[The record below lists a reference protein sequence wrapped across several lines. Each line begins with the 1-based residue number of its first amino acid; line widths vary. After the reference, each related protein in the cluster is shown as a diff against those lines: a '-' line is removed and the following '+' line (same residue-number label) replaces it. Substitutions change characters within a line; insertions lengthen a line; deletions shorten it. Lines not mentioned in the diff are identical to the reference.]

1 MHRKQI
7 FNVLGAL
14 WIFLGTTMLLALPFS
29 IYYGDGD
36 TIAILLSAGITIGS
50 GFLLWVTTRGGSDI
64 RVRDGFAIVTFG
76 WITSALFGM
85 LPFLLSSAIESPVN
99 AFFESMSG
107 FTTTGASILTDIE
120 ALPHGILFWR
130 SLTHWLGGMGIIV
143 FSLAILPMLG
153 IGASQLYKAEAP
165 GPTKDRFTPR
175 IRETAKLLWITY
187 ILISIVEVTMLWAG
201 GMEFFDSVCHT
212 FGTMATG
219 GFSTKNASI
228 AHYNS
233 AYFDYVIIFFM
244 ILAGS
249 NFALHFRMFKGD
261 FTAHVR
267 DKEFRF
273 YLGAISAVSIIVL
286 LIVFMGD
293 TISPDLALRHSLFQV
308 VSIITT
314 TGYITAD
321 YELWLPVGQLLMVAL
336 MFVGACASS
345 TGGSMKI
352 IRVTILMKHALYE
365 IRKLVHPTAVY
376 PVKLGDRIISDDVIK
391 NVLAFFLFYMAIFV
405 VVSIIMAGMG
415 LDILSA
421 VSVTASAL
429 GNIGPALGSVGPTD
443 NYFHLPAAAK
453 LLLNF
458 CMLLGRLELFTVIVL
473 FSRTFWKRK

>member
-1 MHRKQI
+1 
-7 FNVLGAL
+7 
-14 WIFLGTTMLLALPFS
+14 MLLALPFS

-36 TIAILLSAGITIGS
+36 AVAILLSAGITVGT
-50 GFLLWVTTRGGSDI
+50 GLLLWVSTRGGSDI

-76 WITSALFGM
+76 WITSAFFGM
-85 LPFLLSSAIESPVN
+85 LPFLLSSTIESPVN

-107 FTTTGASILTDIE
+107 FTTTGASILTNIE

-187 ILISIVEVTMLWAG
+187 ILISVVEAGMLWAG
-201 GMEFFDSVCHT
+201 GMDLFDSICHT

-233 AYFDYVIIFFM
+233 AYFEYVIIFFM
-244 ILAGS
+244 VLAGS
-249 NFALHFRMFKGD
+249 NFALHFRMFHGD
-261 FTAHVR
+261 LKAHIR
-267 DKEFRF
+267 DKEFKF
-273 YLGAISAVSIIVL
+273 YLSIIFVFSALVL
-286 LIVFMGD
+286 VIVYLSD
-293 TISPDLALRHSLFQV
+293 TISPELALRRSIFQV
-308 VSIITT
+308 VAIVTT

-345 TGGSMKI
+345 TGGSMKV
-352 IRVTILMKHALYE
+352 IRVAILFKHALYE

-391 NVLAFFLFYMAIFV
+391 NVLGFFLFYMAIFV
-405 VVSIIMAGMG
+405 VVSIILSGMG
-415 LDILSA
+415 LDIVSA
-421 VSVTASAL
+421 VSVTASAI

-453 LLLNF
+453 ILLNF
-458 CMLLGRLELFTVIVL
+458 CMLLGRLEIFTVIVL
-473 FSRTFWKRK
+473 FSRTFWKRR

>member
-1 MHRKQI
+1 MHLKQI
-7 FNVLGAL
+7 LNVLGAL
-14 WIFLGTTMLLALPFS
+14 WIFLGATMLLALPFS
-29 IYYGDGD
+29 IHYGDGD
-36 TIAILLSAGITIGS
+36 AIAILLSAGITVGT
-50 GFLLWVTTRGGSDI
+50 GFLLWVSTRGGSDI

-85 LPFLLSSAIESPVN
+85 LPFLLSSTIQSPVD

-107 FTTTGASILTDIE
+107 FTTTGASILTDVE

-130 SLTHWLGGMGIIV
+130 SLTHWIGGMGIIV

-187 ILISIVEVTMLWAG
+187 ILISVVEALLLWAG
-201 GMEFFDSVCHT
+201 GMDLFDSVCHT

-261 FTAHVR
+261 FTAHIR
-267 DKEFRF
+267 DKEFKF
-273 YLGAISAVSIIVL
+273 YLSIISVFTAIIL
-286 LIVFMGD
+286 IIVFLGD
-293 TISPDLALRHSLFQV
+293 TYSPELALRKSVFQV
-308 VSIITT
+308 VSIVTT

-321 YELWLPVGQLLMVAL
+321 YELWLPVGQLLIVAL
-336 MFVGACASS
+336 MFVGSCASS
-345 TGGSMKI
+345 TGGSMKV
-352 IRVTILMKHALYE
+352 IRVLILFKHALYE
-365 IRKLVHPTAVY
+365 IRKLIHPTAVY

-391 NVLAFFLFYMAIFV
+391 NVLGFFLFYMAIFV

-415 LDILSA
+415 LDIISS
-421 VSVTASAL
+421 VSVTASAI

-443 NYFHLPAAAK
+443 NYAHLPAAGK